1 MSWEIVI
8 GLEVHTQ
15 LTTKTKL
22 FSGTST
28 LYGQA
33 PNTQAGIFDLAL
45 PGVLP
50 RLNDGV
56 IDKAI
61 RLAIATN
68 SKVQQKTIFERKHYF
83 YPDLPKGYQTSQ
95 LDAPIVYDGHLMI
108 ETESGPKK
116 IRVNRAHLEEDAGGS
131 RHGAVPGMTGIDLN
145 RAGTPLLEIVSE
157 PDLSSASEAISYLR
171 QLHQIVTWLDISD
184 GNMQEGSFRC
194 DANVSIRK
202 PGEPLGTRTELKN
215 INSFRF
221 IEQAIN
227 YEVERQ
233 IKVLE
238 SGGTIT
244 QETRLYDSDKNETRS
259 MRAKEEANDY
269 RYFHDPDLLPII
281 ISDERI
287 DAVKA
292 AFPLMPEELKAE
304 LMAKHDLS
312 EYDAGV
318 LVQSRAMADYFA
330 ALLVCKADAKMAVNW
345 LLGDVSAYLNEQDL
359 EIGQLSI
366 SAERL
371 AGLLNRIQD
380 KTISNNIAKKV
391 FALMVDSDKS
401 ADEIIDAEGLK
412 QVTDTSA
419 IEGWVDDVIAKN
431 PKQVEQF
438 KSGQTKIL
446 GFFVGQVMKLSQG
459 KADPAMINQLIADK
473 LK

>member
-1 MSWEIVI
+1 M
-8 GLEVHTQ
+8 
-15 LTTKTKL
+15 
-22 FSGTST
+22 
-28 LYGQA
+28 A
-33 PNTQAGIFDLAL
+33 
-45 PGVLP
+45 
-50 RLNDGV
+50 RLLKKQD
-56 IDKAI
+56 
-61 RLAIATN
+61 
-68 SKVQQKTIFERKHYF
+68 F
-83 YPDLPKGYQTSQ
+83 
-95 LDAPIVYDGHLMI
+95 MI
-108 ETESGPKK
+108 
-116 IRVNRAHLEEDAGGS
+116 
-131 RHGAVPGMTGIDLN
+131 
-145 RAGTPLLEIVSE
+145 
-157 PDLSSASEAISYLR
+157 
-171 QLHQIVTWLDISD
+171 
-184 GNMQEGSFRC
+184 
-194 DANVSIRK
+194 
-202 PGEPLGTRTELKN
+202 
-215 INSFRF
+215 
-221 IEQAIN
+221 
-227 YEVERQ
+227 Q
-233 IKVLE
+233 IKM
-238 SGGTIT
+238 
-244 QETRLYDSDKNETRS
+244 K
-259 MRAKEEANDY
+259 
-269 RYFHDPDLLPII
+269 HPDLLPII

-391 FALMVDSDKS
+391 FGLMVDSDKS